1 MIECSSL
8 EYAMDKITAKKAKQ
22 KDKEENASSKFY
34 DICRK
39 YDTDI
44 YGLKK
49 DKMTK
54 AEYKQVTNYLSI
66 IRLPLELYPNLQ

>member
-22 KDKEENASSKFY
+22 KEREKNASSKFY

-44 YGLKK
+44 YGLSK
-49 DKMTK
+49 DKMNKT
-54 AEYKQVTNYLSI
+54 EYKQVIDYLSLI
-66 IRLPLELYPNLQ
+66 SLPLELYPNLL